1 MSEKIMVSFLLA
13 DPLLEKL
20 KKHKEL
26 TGSPYSAT
34 IREAVTQYFGRDIFV
49 S

>member
-1 MSEKIMVSFLLA
+1 MPQKIKVSFLLA

-20 KKHKEL
+20 KKHKEM

-34 IREAVTQYFGRDIFV
+34 IREAITQYFGGDIFV